1 MKRLTKRI
9 VLLVLGLI
17 IMASGTSAMIRA
29 GLGTSP
35 PSSTAYV
42 LSLCFPRF
50 TVGVWLFF
58 WGILLLVIQML
69 IKRREFKA
77 RDFLQIPVA
86 IVYGSFVD
94 FWNPLVNRFPVDV
107 YAKQMVLLILAC
119 VLIAVGVVM
128 TALSDLSMNSSDS
141 TARAISDTAGKEFGT
156 MKIAVDVCHVL
167 LAVLLSL
174 GLLGRLEGVREGTLI
189 AAVLPG
195 FIIRLWM
202 PLVRG
207 KCDKWLSR

>member
-1 MKRLTKRI
+1 MKGLIKRS

-42 LSLCFPRF
+42 LSLCFPRL
-50 TVGVWLFF
+50 TVGMWLFF
-58 WGILLLVIQML
+58 WGLLLLVAQML
-69 IKRREFKA
+69 IKRRKFKA
-77 RDFLQIPVA
+77 REFLQIPVA

-94 FWNPLVNRFPVDV
+94 FWTPLVNNFPVDF
-107 YAKQMVLLILAC
+107 YAEQMVLLILAC
-119 VLIAVGVVM
+119 ALIAVGVLL
-128 TALSDLSMNSSDS
+128 TALSDLTMNSSDS
-141 TARAISDTAGKEFGT
+141 TARAISDMTGKEFGT

-174 GLLGRLEGVREGTLI
+174 GILGKLEGVREGTLI

-202 PLVRG
+202 PHVRDR
-207 KCDKWLSR
+207 CDKWLLR